1 MRKKILIHGQPL
13 AIRLR
18 YSRILK
24 YEQRGEFWVT
34 DFYQR
39 PEWATLSQSEMKAL
53 LLEAYKTLLDI
64 GKTGSE
70 YCCFSLKSIVL
81 VEGKVFLDGIARGN
95 TDFEQI
101 KTDQGAFLAAVNSL
115 PGILPFSNID
125 DCLNWLGMKSS
136 YPPRRKPVRRG
147 VLLVAIA
154 FGLFCTAAGIFNY
167 GTLNDGYRI
176 LSKIGP
182 KAAYD
187 YFAHRSESLD
197 NTFGKAWTLFQLG
210 EYGESEQLVEIVLK
224 STKMKHQAD
233 SFYLLGNIA
242 LRRGE
247 YINAIE
253 TLDTAAIYY
262 SRIDQSRGIYL
273 ATLSMANCY
282 LLMDDAANGEFYLNK
297 AMQIDPS
304 QSSDLLLVLRSK
316 LEFLNGNY
324 QEALDLN
331 LQRLSTFQNGQL
343 SGGVYS
349 EIGFYYGLLGD
360 MEKALSYTLMAQQI
374 AQQSEDV
381 VLIHYNQVNWLL
393 IYKCAGQD
401 HAAFR
406 ESLLNWAEERK
417 DTRLKKQIYFVDKF
431 HCVFKRTDPVF
442 PPPPP
447 PDPPRENP
455 PPEHLDN

>member
-1 MRKKILIHGQPL
+1 
-13 AIRLR
+13 
-18 YSRILK
+18 
-24 YEQRGEFWVT
+24 
-34 DFYQR
+34 
-39 PEWATLSQSEMKAL
+39 MKAL
-53 LLEAYKTLLDI
+53 LLEAYNILLDI
-64 GKTGSE
+64 GKDGSE
-70 YCCFSLKSIVL
+70 YCCFSLNSIVL

-101 KTDQGAFLAAVNSL
+101 KTDLDAFLSAVNSL
-115 PGILPFSNID
+115 PGMSPFSDIE
-125 DCLNWLGMKSS
+125 DCLNWLGVQSENPS
-136 YPPRRKPVRRG
+136 ARKPVRRG

-167 GTLNDGYRI
+167 GTLNDGYQI
-176 LSKIGP
+176 LSKVGP

-187 YFAHRSESLD
+187 YFANRSESLD

-210 EYGESEQLVEIVLK
+210 EYGDSEQLVDIVLK
-224 STKMKHQAD
+224 SGKLKHQANG
-233 SFYLLGNIA
+233 FYLLGNIA

-247 YINAIE
+247 YNNAIE

-262 SRIDQSRGIYL
+262 SRIDHTRGMYL
-273 ATLSMANCY
+273 ATLSVANCY

-297 AMQIDPS
+297 AMQLDPS
-304 QSSDLLLVLRSK
+304 QNSDFLLVLRSK
-316 LEFLNGNY
+316 FEFLKGNY

-331 LQRLSTFQNGQL
+331 LKRLSTFQNGQL

-360 MEKALSYTLMAQQI
+360 MEKSLSYTLMAQQI

-381 VLIHYNQVNWLL
+381 VLSHYNQVNWLL
-393 IYKCAGQD
+393 IYKCAGQV
-401 HAAFR
+401 HATFR
-406 ESLLNWAEERK
+406 ENLVNWAEERK

-431 HCVFKRTDPVF
+431 HCAFKRTDPVF

-447 PDPPRENP
+447 PDPPREP
-455 PPEHLDN
+455 PPEHLDK